1 MWYDILP
8 LLLKMSITA
17 GITIILVL
25 AARLALKRAPRIF
38 SYLLWF
44 IVLFRLICPVSFKS
58 EYSALGVLEER
69 ARTAYAKVSDITGTK
84 MPDMADT
91 RVSNITDNYTAFTG
105 NYDGGSKDSDASGF
119 NNKEKQ
125 VNYRT
130 VGNSGADVRGAD
142 DDAAGE
148 IGYMTV
154 QRHSVK
160 ESEQGIIRNIFAV
173 GTIIWLAG
181 LIAAAGA
188 GAVSYAGLR
197 KKISAAVR
205 LYDNIYIS
213 DYIISPFVAGFI
225 KPKIY
230 IPSGLDST
238 EKHYVLMHEKYHIR
252 RCDHIAKV
260 LFFAAVCV
268 HWFNPLAWISFRF
281 FVNDMEIS
289 CDEGV
294 MRKSGADARS
304 EYAALL
310 LKISSGNGIFKGM
323 PPAFGEGEVKMRIRN
338 IINWQKP
345 RIAVVI
351 LSALVCS
358 AFASCTAADP
368 KTENNT
374 ANTVWDTDNK
384 NTEDNKVTNNEPDA
398 SKGVDKDMVY
408 DEEVR
413 EYLVKW
419 AEAIVSK
426 NRNVLLSM
434 SEGEAYDTMERIGM
448 PQRPWPDAAGG
459 NAYDI
464 IYANNGSACV
474 LYYGKDRGHLTVIV
488 EILKYENQSGEYKIV
503 KENIKFLNSINNAE
517 DFNIAYSYMSNKN
530 QDGSFSFA
538 GTMLDYESQGFE
550 DVFALDSTWR
560 YHTPVDSVRYLL
572 NLSGNASEVKIEQS
586 GDTFTYVKDGREY
599 TAANV
604 LVEFV
609 GDDKTK
615 GSASNRVLVT
625 AKMLNSGVWLPE
637 SYKTGM
643 DTFKYNT
650 TFGGQYKYSKEKEEL
665 AKEKDAVRMSEE
677 VKRMQEFIYEMEKEM
692 EVKQREQ

>member
-1 MWYDILP
+1 MGYDILP

-17 GITIILVL
+17 GITVVLVL
-25 AARLALKRAPRIF
+25 AARLMLKRAPRIF

-44 IVLFRLICPVSFKS
+44 IVLFRLICPVSFTS
-58 EYSALGVLEER
+58 EYSVLGALEEHAR
-69 ARTAYAKVSDITGTK
+69 AAYTKASDIDSFGASDITGGATELVNAAEGGVPVFK
-84 MPDMADT
+84 SGKDEE
-91 RVSNITDNYTAFTG
+91 NNWTD
-105 NYDGGSKDSDASGF
+105 SGF
-119 NNKEKQ
+119 LMMEPEEDNDTGCKND
-125 VNYRT
+125 NMPL
-130 VGNSGADVRGAD
+130 RGQ
-142 DDAAGE
+142 AAGE
-148 IGYMTV
+148 
-154 QRHSVK
+154 QRQVK
-160 ESEQGIIRNIFAV
+160 LIWAA

-181 LIAAAGA
+181 VIAAAGA
-188 GAVSYAGLR
+188 GAVSYGRLKR
-197 KKISAAVR
+197 KVAASVR
-205 LYDNIYIS
+205 LHDNIYIS
-213 DYIISPFVAGFI
+213 DYIMSPFVAGFI
-225 KPKIY
+225 KPRIY

-252 RCDHIAKV
+252 RCDHIVKV

-310 LKISSGNGIFKGM
+310 LKISSGNGIFKGI
-323 PPAFGEGEVKMRIRN
+323 PPAFGEGEVKMRIKN

-358 AFASCTAADP
+358 TFASCMTADP
-368 KTENNT
+368 KAENPF
-374 ANTVWDTDNK
+374 ANAVWDTDNK
-384 NTEDNKVTNNEPDA
+384 DTEDNKNANNESDT
-398 SKGVDKDMVY
+398 SKAVDKAPVSDR
-408 DEEVR
+408 EVM
-413 EYLVKW
+413 EYLQKW
-419 AEAIVSK
+419 AEATVSK
-426 NRNVLLSM
+426 NRSVLLSM
-434 SEGEAYDTMERIGM
+434 AEGEAYDTMKTIGM

-464 IYANNGSACV
+464 VYANNGSACV
-474 LYYGKDRGHLTVIV
+474 LYYGKDRGHLTVIA
-488 EILKYENQSGEYKIV
+488 ERLKYENQSGEYKIV
-503 KENIKFLNSINNAE
+503 KEDIKFLNSIDNAE

-530 QDGSFSFA
+530 EDGSFSFA

-560 YHTPVDSVRYLL
+560 YHTPVDSVKYLL
-572 NLSGNASEVKIEQS
+572 NLSGDVSEVNVEQS
-586 GDTFTYVKDGREY
+586 GDNFIYIKDGREY
-599 TAANV
+599 TATNV

-609 GDDKTK
+609 GDGKTK

-637 SYKTGM
+637 SYKT
-643 DTFKYNT
+643 
-650 TFGGQYKYSKEKEEL
+650 E
-665 AKEKDAVRMSEE
+665 
-677 VKRMQEFIYEMEKEM
+677 
-692 EVKQREQ
+692 